1 MAKSNYEYVK
11 IFELADVLL
20 PKCWPVVRVDGRSF
34 HRYVEFACATAVDRL
49 GLASADWVLS

>member
-1 MAKSNYEYVK
+1 MAKSNFEYVK

-34 HRYVEFACATAVDRL
+34 HR
-49 GLASADWVLS
+49 